1 MIILHANR
9 KLSGANGPFELA
21 LDLTIQ
27 KGEML
32 ALYGPSG
39 AGKTSIIRMI
49 AGFLKPD
56 KGEISVDG
64 ETWFNGGMNLNL
76 PTRLRSIG
84 MVFQEYSLFPNMTV
98 RGNLTFALPKGEKES
113 WVDEMLDLV
122 DMSAFSERRPKFLSG
137 GQKQRIALA
146 RALVRK
152 PKLLLLDEPLSALD
166 FAMRAK
172 LQQDILL
179 LHKRLGLTTIL
190 ISHDFYEVKKLA
202 NRVIIIEEGKVIRDG
217 KVDEVLR
224 DPFQ

>member
-1 MIILHANR
+1 MITFHANR
-9 KLSGANGPFELA
+9 MLSGANGPFLLELKME
-21 LDLTIQ
+21 IQ
-27 KGEML
+27 KGEMV

-49 AGFLKPD
+49 AGFLKPE
-56 KGEISVDG
+56 KGKIIVDG
-64 ETWFNGGMNLNL
+64 ESWFDSGNKVNL
-76 PTRLRSIG
+76 PTKLRSIG

-98 RGNLTFALPKGEKES
+98 RGNLEFALPRGEKKS

-122 DMSAFSERRPKFLSG
+122 QMSAFAERRPKFLSG
-137 GQKQRIALA
+137 GQKQRVALA

-179 LHKRLGLTTIL
+179 LHKRLGLTTML

-202 NRVIIIEEGKVIRDG
+202 NRVLIIEEGKVVEDG
-217 KVDEVLR
+217 KVEEILR